1 MTFAKSDLPAVTF
14 NFQWHTG
21 KWMSGPDFTASTSLS
36 YDSQHRRGR
45 VQQSVDL
52 GKRCSVKAAFQHTAQ
67 KALEAHPSLTA
78 EGSATLHFEQSS
90 VLKSV
95 TLMHQQ
101 KEGLSCS
108 IMTHPTERL
117 HLKSTYA
124 LKSQTL
130 KSSISFQPLDK
141 KGATV
146 TLDAKLDPK
155 KRLMPSVV
163 MSLSY
168 AV

>member
-1 MTFAKSDLPAVTF
+1 M
-14 NFQWHTG
+14 
-21 KWMSGPDFTASTSLS
+21 
-36 YDSQHRRGR
+36 
-45 VQQSVDL
+45 DL
-52 GKRCSVKAAFQHTAQ
+52 GKQCSVKVAFQHAAQ
-67 KALEAHPSLTA
+67 KALDAHPSLTV
-78 EGSATLHFEQSS
+78 EGSATLRFESSS

-117 HLKSTYA
+117 HLKSTYV
-124 LKSQTL
+124 LKSQIL
-130 KSSISFQPLDK
+130 KSSISLQPLDK

-146 TLDAKLDPK
+146 TLDAKLDTK
-155 KRLMPSVV
+155 KRPMPSVAV
-163 MSLSY
+163 SLSY